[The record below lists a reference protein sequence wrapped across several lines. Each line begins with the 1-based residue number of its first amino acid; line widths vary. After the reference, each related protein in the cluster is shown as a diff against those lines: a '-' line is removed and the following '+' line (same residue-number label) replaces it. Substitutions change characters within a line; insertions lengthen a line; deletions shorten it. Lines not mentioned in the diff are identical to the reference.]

1 MSWAVLALAFA
12 AFFLSH
18 SVPLRPPVRKFLE
31 ARLGA
36 RGFSLAYSAA
46 SLAVLV
52 WLVAAADRAPFVPL
66 WDWAPWQSAVTL
78 CLMAMACLLFT
89 ASVARPNPLSFG
101 GRGDARFDPARPG
114 LFRVIRHPLLM
125 VLALWSSAHLVANGD
140 LAHVLLFGTFFVFS
154 LMGGRMVDRRR
165 RHEMGEDWSRL
176 VVAMRKAPPWRTELT
191 WPEILLRMLAGAGL
205 YVGLIAL
212 HPLVI
217 GVAPLP

>member
-1 MSWAVLALAFA
+1 MGWAIFALAFA
-12 AFFLSH
+12 AFFLSY

-31 ARLGA
+31 AHLGG

-66 WDWAPWQSAVTL
+66 WDWAPWQSSVTL
-78 CLMAMACLLFT
+78 CNMAMACLLFT
-89 ASVARPNPLSFG
+89 ACVARPNPLSFG

-125 VLALWSSAHLVANGD
+125 VLALWSLAHLVANGD
-140 LAHVLLFGTFFVFS
+140 LAHVLLFGTFFIFS
-154 LMGGRMVDRRR
+154 LVGGRIVDRRR
-165 RHEMGEDWSRL
+165 RRELGEEWSRL
-176 VVAMRKAPPWRTELT
+176 VVAMREASPWQTDLA
-191 WPEILLRMLAGAGL
+191 WPELLLRILAGSGIYA
-205 YVGLIAL
+205 GLIAL

-217 GVAPLP
+217 GVPPLN